1 MKPIYFAHAA
11 VVLVGAATV
20 IFWPKPEAP
29 SAPPP
34 VISTATA
41 DGMHL
46 TTATDPTL
54 VFQRA
59 FWRRPASD
67 DKILHAERR
76 EWSTDD
82 GVQKWQWFIAVSP
95 SAQLL
100 DYLETNPFS
109 LVTTRSTGVLDQ
121 SPKWFPGPSSD
132 FEIHRNA
139 EGRFILMLSAD
150 HKHLYASDSGS
161 GFSAP
166 SIAP

>member
-11 VVLVGAATV
+11 VFLVGAAAV
-20 IFWPKPEAP
+20 IFWPQSEAP
-29 SAPPP
+29 PAPPP
-34 VISTATA
+34 ATSTATA
-41 DGMHL
+41 DGMNL
-46 TTATDPTL
+46 ATATDPTL

-67 DKILHAERR
+67 DQILHAERR
-76 EWSTDD
+76 EWSTDG

-95 SAQLL
+95 SSQLL

-109 LVTTRSTGVLDQ
+109 LLATRSASIPDQ
-121 SPKWFPGPSSD
+121 SPEWFPRPSSD
-132 FEIHRNA
+132 FNIHQNA

-150 HKHLYASDSGS
+150 QKHLYASDSGS